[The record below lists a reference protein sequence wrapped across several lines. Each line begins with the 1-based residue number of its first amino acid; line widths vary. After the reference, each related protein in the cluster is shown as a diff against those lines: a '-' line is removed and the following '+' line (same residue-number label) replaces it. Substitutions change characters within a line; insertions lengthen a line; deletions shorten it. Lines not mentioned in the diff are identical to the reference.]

1 MTGDRRSNS
10 LLSTLGRVL
19 VWAGM
24 AVLLGYFLIVV
35 LISFILLLPG
45 LTGYTLV
52 ALLVALPIMAVGFV
66 LLATTGKPNLVMAM
80 HRTGRVLGIGM
91 AALVAFA
98 LLGGV
103 VSGDFDPRFL
113 VWIATMAV
121 LALGAL
127 FALRIGPI
135 GGAILIFAAAV
146 AIAIG
151 VIAPNPYNRLLME
164 PGFALV
170 GALLVVSHLLEGSAL
185 REPEERHTGDE
196 DDSLQPQERNG

>member
-52 ALLVALPIMAVGFV
+52 ALLIALPLMAAGFM
-66 LLATTGKPNLVMAM
+66 LLATTGKPNLALVMRRMA
-80 HRTGRVLGIGM
+80 RVLGIGL

-98 LLGGV
+98 LVGGV

-121 LALGAL
+121 LALITL
-127 FALRIGPI
+127 LALRIGVI
-135 GGAILIFAAAV
+135 GGAILVAAAV
-146 AIAIG
+146 AAIAIG
-151 VIAPNPYNRLLME
+151 VVAPNPYNRLLME

-170 GALLVVSHLLEGSAL
+170 GVLVVVSHLLEGSAL
-185 REPEERHTGDE
+185 HEPKERHTGDE
-196 DDSLQPQERNG
+196 DESLQPQERNG